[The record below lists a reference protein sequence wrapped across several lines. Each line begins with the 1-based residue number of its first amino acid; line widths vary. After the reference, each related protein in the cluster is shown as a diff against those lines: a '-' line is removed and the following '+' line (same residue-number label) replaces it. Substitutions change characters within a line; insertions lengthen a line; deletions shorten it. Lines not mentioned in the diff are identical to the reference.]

1 MELHVISDLIL
12 PALQGAIN
20 HDINNAKF
28 VSHVPHK
35 MLANGIHI
43 KPTIICFPL

>member
-1 MELHVISDLIL
+1 MELHDISDLIL

-20 HDINNAKF
+20 HDINSAKF
-28 VSHVPHK
+28 GSHVPHK
-35 MLANGIHI
+35 MLANGINL

>member
-20 HDINNAKF
+20 HGINNAKF
-28 VSHVPHK
+28 GSHVPHK
-35 MLANGIHI
+35 MLANGINH